1 MASRTK
7 NFENISINNYE
18 TDSFTRLDERDPDT
32 NFLYDITKSSFE
44 TSYFKPNE
52 VKPYLRSTQ
61 YLEKLNVLHVNIR
74 SIKRNFENL
83 KALLEECEFV
93 FNIICVWETWCSNT
107 KLQSNSNLSPTAFD
121 SVPYERNKKIEEAE
135 FWYILKRI
143 FLTKFEKTFLNLK
156 NIKKYFLWKFRIK
169 IPPIY
174 FWVAAR
180 SCPSVTMI
188 F

>member
-18 TDSFTRLDERDPDT
+18 TDFFTRFDERDPDT
-32 NFLYDITKSSFE
+32 NFLYDISKSCFE
-44 TSYFKPNE
+44 TSYFKPNQ

-93 FNIICVWETWCSNT
+93 FNIICV
-107 KLQSNSNLSPTAFD
+107 
-121 SVPYERNKKIEEAE
+121 
-135 FWYILKRI
+135 
-143 FLTKFEKTFLNLK
+143 
-156 NIKKYFLWKFRIK
+156 
-169 IPPIY
+169 
-174 FWVAAR
+174 
-180 SCPSVTMI
+180 
-188 F
+188 